1 MNRLFLLSSGK
12 LNALGACIMLVQ
24 IEHARKFCLHQDIM
38 TALEGDDYHRSAN
51 VLRAP
56 VVDTDVPDT
65 AILTIAN
72 KRKAPSML
80 ANDS

>member
-1 MNRLFLLSSGK
+1 MGAGK
-12 LNALGACIMLVQ
+12 LNALGACIMPVQ

-38 TALEGDDYHRSAN
+38 TALEGDEYHHSAN
-51 VLRAP
+51 FLRAP
-56 VVDTDVPDT
+56 VVDTDAPDT
-65 AILTIAN
+65 AIFTVAN